1 MNNGHFLLKCQKCEC
16 DCAQGIY
23 FLRGKG
29 KDDIHG
35 ILCCIKCIKWFRKY
49 AQRPVEKWRLLSPS
63 DVCQWSHRDW
73 YESNA
78 RSASFVQTYKD
89 KEIRKNKNKKRKRP
103 SAVGAQRA
111 PLASTLGHDVKND
124 TCKAISKRPSAV
136 GAQRAPLASTLG
148 HDVKND
154 TCKAIKQVLAN
165 LPSLIE
171 MVLRSSPSMPSQ
183 TSLEM
188 IKRQLN
194 LIETLVDTVH
204 KL

>member
-1 MNNGHFLLKCQKCEC
+1 M
-16 DCAQGIY
+16 
-23 FLRGKG
+23 
-29 KDDIHG
+29 
-35 ILCCIKCIKWFRKY
+35 
-49 AQRPVEKWRLLSPS
+49 
-63 DVCQWSHRDW
+63 
-73 YESNA
+73 
-78 RSASFVQTYKD
+78 QTYKD
-89 KEIRKNKNKKRKRP
+89 KEIRKNKNKKR
-103 SAVGAQRA
+103 
-111 PLASTLGHDVKND
+111 
-124 TCKAISKRPSAV
+124 KRPSAV